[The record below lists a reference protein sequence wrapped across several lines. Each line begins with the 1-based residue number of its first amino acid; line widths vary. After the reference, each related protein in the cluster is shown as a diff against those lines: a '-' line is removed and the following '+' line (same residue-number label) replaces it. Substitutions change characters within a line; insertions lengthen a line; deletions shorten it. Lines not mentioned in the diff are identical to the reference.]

1 MVEYPKCGKS
11 WIVVM
16 EKGDERVTIEDGGI
30 DRLIDRLCALTR
42 RGFRIVDGYKQEL
55 KVG

>member
-1 MVEYPKCGKS
+1 MVEYTCGKS
-11 WIVVM
+11 WVAVM
-16 EKGDERVTIEDGGI
+16 EKGDERVTIEDGRI